1 MAETQS
7 SDEVPDMEERE
18 GKSGRC
24 MAGAP
29 NVAAPTREPFLV
41 VTLDGAKARL
51 LVGLAAFVSWTN
63 LLICFEG
70 LLRDTVIYGGGVV
83 RDPFFVAAC
92 VLAATGLIAAALW
105 PGPRKRVAEEGEGRP
120 RRWRRFLAAAAVLG
134 AACAVGGV
142 VLSALATS
150 NGPGMWLLATV
161 LGAGAGCFIA
171 VFTLAW
177 GSVVAVFDMREI
189 LVALCAALCVQW
201 VPFVAVGF
209 MGAVAKGALAGVLP
223 LLSWWCLRGFGDE
236 LSEIVS
242 AVAIRPASTMR
253 PTAPAGADVGSDH
266 VTARLS
272 GALFCFAFTVEFVWT
287 CNVVMTSEPLDEGLF
302 WLVYVCVLGAAILV
316 MGVILGLME
325 RWRAYRMELFYRAAF
340 ALAVMGSVAL
350 PLSYHHL
357 FFSYAVVYVAYA
369 LISATMWILAWAV
382 VFMRKLAPRRVI
394 GCVFGLQFLAL
405 PCGFAA
411 AKLMQW
417 YAAGHIGAELL
428 PYVGFAAVTVLVVAY
443 VFVLPE
449 RTLLLLSP
457 RLLKLSHE
465 SLDDRCRDVAAAF
478 GLTEREYEIFM
489 LLARGRDVGYIEKT
503 LFISRNT
510 VNTHRKNLY
519 RKLGIH
525 TQQELLSLIEDSLS

>member
-1 MAETQS
+1 
-7 SDEVPDMEERE
+7 
-18 GKSGRC
+18 
-24 MAGAP
+24 
-29 NVAAPTREPFLV
+29 
-41 VTLDGAKARL
+41 
-51 LVGLAAFVSWTN
+51 
-63 LLICFEG
+63 
-70 LLRDTVIYGGGVV
+70 
-83 RDPFFVAAC
+83 
-92 VLAATGLIAAALW
+92 
-105 PGPRKRVAEEGEGRP
+105 
-120 RRWRRFLAAAAVLG
+120 
-134 AACAVGGV
+134 
-142 VLSALATS
+142 
-150 NGPGMWLLATV
+150 
-161 LGAGAGCFIA
+161 
-171 VFTLAW
+171 
-177 GSVVAVFDMREI
+177 
-189 LVALCAALCVQW
+189 
-201 VPFVAVGF
+201 
-209 MGAVAKGALAGVLP
+209 
-223 LLSWWCLRGFGDE
+223 
-236 LSEIVS
+236 
-242 AVAIRPASTMR
+242 MR
-253 PTAPAGADVGSDH
+253 PTVPAGADVGSDH

-287 CNVVMTSEPLDEGLF
+287 CNVVMTSEPLYEGLF

-417 YAAGHIGAELL
+417 YAAGHTGAELL

-457 RLLKLSHE
+457 RLLKLST
-465 SLDDRCRDVAAAF
+465 SRWTTVAVMWPPPSASRSASTRYSCCWPVAA
-478 GLTEREYEIFM
+478 T
-489 LLARGRDVGYIEKT
+489 
-503 LFISRNT
+503 
-510 VNTHRKNLY
+510 
-519 RKLGIH
+519 
-525 TQQELLSLIEDSLS
+525 